1 MLSRHTDPR
10 TEDVISYDLV
20 QTGPDGEAVVGS
32 ATFEGSR
39 TRVDGPE
46 NVTAAVEEQLAQ
58 PFVDR
63 VRADERP
70 RGYRRSGQGQVDL
83 LVPGMAEHF
92 VARMRGLWLAFPD
105 GTVVTAREG
114 RIRPSGAPSPT
125 APSPEASE
133 AGPPVVDPSVRR
145 STLERADNAVS
156 ARALVRAADPDAG
169 TRPAGTVG
177 LRRTDCGWIV

>member
-1 MLSRHTDPR
+1 M
-10 TEDVISYDLV
+10 
-20 QTGPDGEAVVGS
+20 
-32 ATFEGSR
+32 
-39 TRVDGPE
+39 TRLDAPE
-46 NVTAAVEEQLAQ
+46 NVTAALDELLAQ

-70 RGYRRSGQGQVDL
+70 RGYRRSGQGQVDM

-105 GTVVTAREG
+105 QTVVTAREG
-114 RIRPSGAPSPT
+114 RVRPAGSPPPT
-125 APSPEASE
+125 TPEGPE
-133 AGPPVVDPSVRR
+133 GGPPVVDPAVRR

-169 TRPAGTVG
+169 TRPAGSVA

>member
-1 MLSRHTDPR
+1 VLSRHSDPR
-10 TEDVISYDLV
+10 TEDVITFDLV
-20 QTGPDGEAVVGS
+20 RTGPDGESVVGTAVFQAGRS
-32 ATFEGSR
+32 
-39 TRVDGPE
+39 RVDAPE
-46 NVTAAVEEQLAQ
+46 AVTAALEELLAQ

-70 RGYRRSGQGQVDL
+70 RGYRRTGQGQVDL

-105 GTVVTAREG
+105 QTVVTAREG
-114 RIRPSGAPSPT
+114 RVQPAAPPPT
-125 APSPEASE
+125 ALPDAAE
-133 AGPPVVDPSVRR
+133 AGPPVVDPAIRR

-169 TRPAGTVG
+169 TRPSGSVAV
-177 LRRTDCGWIV
+177 RRTDCGWIV

>member
-1 MLSRHTDPR
+1 MLSRRSDPR
-10 TEDVISYDLV
+10 TEDIITYDLV
-20 QTGPDGEAVVGS
+20 RSGPQGEAVIGS
-32 ATFEGSR
+32 ATFQGGR
-39 TRVDGPE
+39 WTVDAPE
-46 NVTAAVEEQLAQ
+46 NVRASLDELLAR

-70 RGYRRSGQGQVDL
+70 RGYRRSGQGQVDM

-105 GTVVTAREG
+105 QTVVTAREG
-114 RIRPSGAPSPT
+114 LTQNAPPP
-125 APSPEASE
+125 AAALPEASE
-133 AGPPVVDPSVRR
+133 TGPPVVDPAVRR

-169 TRPAGTVG
+169 TRPAGTVA

>member
-1 MLSRHTDPR
+1 MLSRNSDPR
-10 TEDVISYDLV
+10 TEDVITFDLV
-20 QTGPDGEAVVGS
+20 QTGPDGETIVGS
-32 ATFEGSR
+32 ATFQAGR
-39 TRVDGPE
+39 TRVDAPE
-46 NVTAAVEEQLAQ
+46 NVTAALEEQLAQ

-70 RGYRRSGQGQVDL
+70 RGYRRTGTGQVDL

-105 GTVVTAREG
+105 QTTVTAREG
-114 RIRPSGAPSPT
+114 RVQFAPPPPSVL
-125 APSPEASE
+125 PEQGE
-133 AGPPVVDPSVRR
+133 AGPPVVDPAVRR

-169 TRPAGTVG
+169 TRPAGSVAV
-177 LRRTDCGWIV
+177 RRTDCGWIV

>member
-1 MLSRHTDPR
+1 MLSRDSDPR
-10 TEDVISYDLV
+10 TEDVITYDLV
-20 QTGPDGEAVVGS
+20 RAGPDGDVLVGT
-32 ATFEGSR
+32 ATFQNGRAEVIAPEG
-39 TRVDGPE
+39 
-46 NVTAAVEEQLAQ
+46 VTAALDELLAQ

-83 LVPGMAEHF
+83 LIPGMAEHF

-105 GTVVTAREG
+105 QTVVTAREG
-114 RIRPSGAPSPT
+114 RVRMSSP
-125 APSPEASE
+125 APEALNDSAE
-133 AGPPVVDPSVRR
+133 TGPPVVDPSVRR
-145 STLERADNAVS
+145 STLERADNRVS

-169 TRPAGTVG
+169 TRPAGSAS

>member
-1 MLSRHTDPR
+1 VLSRSRDPR
-10 TEDVISYDLV
+10 TEDVITFDLV
-20 QTGPDGEAVVGS
+20 RTGPDGEVTIGT
-32 ATFEGSR
+32 ATFEDGR
-39 TRVDGPE
+39 THVAAPE
-46 NVTAAVEEQLAQ
+46 DVRIAVEELLAR

-70 RGYRRSGQGQVDL
+70 RGYRRTGQAQVDL

-105 GTVVTAREG
+105 QTVITGREG
-114 RIRPSGAPSPT
+114 HAPATGPGPAPMPESRDAAPS
-125 APSPEASE
+125 
-133 AGPPVVDPSVRR
+133 VVDPAVRR

-156 ARALVRAADPDAG
+156 ARALVRAADPDPG
-169 TRPAGTVG
+169 TRPTGSAAS

>member
-1 MLSRHTDPR
+1 MLSRHSDPR
-10 TEDVISYDLV
+10 TEDIITFDLV
-20 QTGPDGEAVVGS
+20 RTGPDGEAVIGS
-32 ATFEGSR
+32 ATFQAGRS
-39 TRVDGPE
+39 RVDAPE
-46 NVTAAVEEQLAQ
+46 NVTAALDELLAQ

-105 GTVVTAREG
+105 QTVVTAREG
-114 RIRPSGAPSPT
+114 RVQQSAPPPSSL
-125 APSPEASE
+125 PEAAE
-133 AGPPVVDPSVRR
+133 AGPPVVDPAVRR

-169 TRPAGTVG
+169 TRPTGSVAV
-177 LRRTDCGWIV
+177 RRTDCGWIV